1 MTHSSHPYGFRL
13 GITRDWRTQWF
24 AADRKKYQALLRED
38 YYIRTFLEKELSN
51 KMVSSILFERERDTL
66 VITIKTARPGLIIG
80 REGAGIEELIQR
92 VKQFARKRG
101 LNDLIKIRV
110 EEVRYAEQDATLVAE
125 SIVESLKRHM
135 HPRRLIKH
143 TVEKVMANRNVRGCR
158 ITIAGR
164 LGGADIARS
173 EEVKKGNIPLQ
184 TLRADIDYAQ
194 KEVPLSYGTLGI
206 KVWIYKGDI
215 EQDNQEE
222 RK

>member
-135 HPRRLIKH
+135 HPRRLMKH

-158 ITIAGR
+158 VTIAGR
-164 LGGADIARS
+164 LGGAEIARA

-194 KEVPLSYGTLGI
+194 KEAVLSYGTLGI
-206 KVWIYKGDI
+206 KVWIYKGEI
-215 EQDNQEE
+215 EPDTQEE

>member
-24 AADRKKYQALLRED
+24 AGDRKKYQALLRED
-38 YYIRTFLEKELSN
+38 YYIRSFLEKELSN
-51 KMVSSILFERERDTL
+51 KMVSSILFERDRDTL

-80 REGAGIEELIQR
+80 REGAGIEDLILR
-92 VKQFARKRG
+92 VKQFARRRK
-101 LNDLIKIRV
+101 LNDVIKIRV
-110 EEVRYAEQDATLVAE
+110 EEVRYVEQDAMLVAE
-125 SIVESLKRHM
+125 SMVESLKRHM
-135 HPRRLIKH
+135 HPRRLMKH

-158 ITIAGR
+158 MMISGR
-164 LGGADIARS
+164 LGGAEIARR

-194 KEVPLSYGTLGI
+194 KEAVLSYGTLGI
-206 KVWIYKGDI
+206 KVWIYKGEI
-215 EQDNQEE
+215 EQDKKEE

>member
-38 YYIRTFLEKELSN
+38 YYIRNFLEKELSN

-101 LNDLIKIRV
+101 LNDVIKIRV

-158 ITIAGR
+158 VTIAGR
-164 LGGADIARS
+164 LGGAEIARV

-194 KEVPLSYGTLGI
+194 KEAVLSYGTLGI
-206 KVWIYKGDI
+206 KVWIYKGEI
-215 EQDNQEE
+215 EQDTQEE

>member
-24 AADRKKYQALLRED
+24 ASDRKKYQSLLRED
-38 YYIRTFLEKELSN
+38 YYIRTFLEKDLSN

-80 REGAGIEELIQR
+80 REGAGIEDLILR

-101 LNDLIKIRV
+101 LNDVIKIRV
-110 EEVRYAEQDATLVAE
+110 EEVRYVEQDAMLVAE

-158 ITIAGR
+158 VTISGR
-164 LGGADIARS
+164 LGGAEIARS
-173 EEVKKGNIPLQ
+173 EDVKRGNIPLQ

-194 KEVPLSYGTLGI
+194 KEAVLSYGTLGI

-215 EQDNQEE
+215 ELEQKEE
-222 RK
+222 KR